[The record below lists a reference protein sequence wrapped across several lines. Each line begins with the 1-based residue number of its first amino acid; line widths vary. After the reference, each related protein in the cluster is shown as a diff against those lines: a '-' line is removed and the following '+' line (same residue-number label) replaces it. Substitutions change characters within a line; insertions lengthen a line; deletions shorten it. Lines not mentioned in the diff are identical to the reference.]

1 MRKENELNAS
11 LSDIIQEFGNDQP
24 HVEPNKLEQRLLDKS
39 STHSA
44 AKLNIL
50 LSGEDAG
57 IQLAN
62 RLADKLNIPFV
73 LINTNERNHSTAE
86 ASITIPEQYLNS
98 SFEQAVNSLSKTLLK
113 RSEEDVATNDEVKES
128 FSPQVEGSLFIK
140 DNSNFIK
147 ISFEQID
154 FVKSDGNYIEIHW
167 ANRVSVLKKTMKSF
181 EEKAS
186 HHAFHQVHRS
196 YLINLNKITRIGP
209 AHVYLDKYKIPLS
222 KGKKEQLLEMLDT
235 F

>member
-24 HVEPNKLEQRLLDKS
+24 HAEIKELEQRLLDKS
-39 STHSA
+39 STHA
-44 AKLNIL
+44 TAKLNVL
-50 LSGEDAG
+50 LSGEDKG
-57 IQLAN
+57 IELAN

-73 LINTNERNHSTAE
+73 LINSNGMDHSTAE
-86 ASITIPEQYLNS
+86 ASITIPDNYLNES
-98 SFEQAVNSLSKTLLK
+98 SQQILETLSKSLAREATQTFDK
-113 RSEEDVATNDEVKES
+113 TENRSSHRLTNS
-128 FSPQVEGSLFIK
+128 IFIK
-140 DNSNFIK
+140 DNFNYIK
-147 ISFEQID
+147 VFFDQID

-186 HHAFHQVHRS
+186 RQAFFQVHRS
-196 YLINLNKITRIGP
+196 YLINLNKVTRIGP
-209 AHVYLDKYKIPLS
+209 AHAYLGEYKIPLS
-222 KGKKEQLLEMLDT
+222 KGKKEQLIEMLDV

>member
-1 MRKENELNAS
+1 MRKRENHGHSLNELF
-11 LSDIIQEFGNDQP
+11 LEIGIDQHQED
-24 HVEPNKLEQRLLDKS
+24 VLDSKKVVD
-39 STHSA
+39 TNNLAA

-62 RLADKLNIPFV
+62 RLADQLNIPFV
-73 LINTNERNHSTAE
+73 LINSNGMSHSTAE
-86 ASITIPEQYLNS
+86 ASITIPENYLNGPNEEVLS
-98 SFEQAVNSLSKTLLK
+98 TLSRSLANEAPHSTRETKK
-113 RSEEDVATNDEVKES
+113 K
-128 FSPQVEGSLFIK
+128 SPHQLTDAIFIK
-140 DNSNFIK
+140 DNFNYVK
-147 ISFEQID
+147 VSFDEID
-154 FVKSDGNYIEIHW
+154 YVKSDGNYIEIHW

-186 HHAFHQVHRS
+186 RHAFLQVHRS
-196 YLINLNKITRIGP
+196 YLINLNKVTRIGP
-209 AHVYLDKYKIPLS
+209 SHVYLSENKIPLS